1 MRKFKDLIDGYY
13 RFRGNEWIDERE
25 KWTQLAGG
33 QTPKVMVIACSDSRV
48 DPATIFGT
56 VPGEVFVV
64 RNVAN
69 LVPPFDPSGG
79 LHGVSAALEFAVTV
93 LKVDEILVLGHGQC
107 GGVKASLSGAL
118 RDAKPGE
125 GGFVAEW
132 IKLLDE
138 AREKVIAEHGDG
150 PEGQTALEREG
161 VKVSIE
167 NLKTFPFVQQRLED
181 GSLTLHGAVFAI
193 KDGKLNVLQEDGHYE
208 AA

>member
-25 KWTQLAGG
+25 RWTELASG
-33 QTPKVMVIACSDSRV
+33 QAPRIMVIACSDSRV

-56 VPGEVFVV
+56 RPGEVFVV

-79 LHGVSAALEFAVTV
+79 LHGVSAAIEFAVTV
-93 LKVDEILVLGHGQC
+93 LKVEEILVLGHGQC

-118 RDAKPGE
+118 AGAKPGE

-132 IKLLDE
+132 IKLLDA
-138 AREKVIAEHGDG
+138 AREQVVAEHGTG
-150 PEGQTALEREG
+150 PEGQQALEQEG

-167 NLKTFPFVQQRLED
+167 NLKTFPFVRE
-181 GSLTLHGAVFAI
+181 GIEAGTLTLHGAVFAI
-193 KDGKLNVLQEDGHYE
+193 DDGKLRVLDDTGAFE

>member
-25 KWTQLAGG
+25 KWTELAGG

-56 VPGEVFVV
+56 RPGEVFVV

-79 LHGVSAALEFAVTV
+79 LHGVSAAVEFAVTA
-93 LKVDEILVLGHGQC
+93 LKVEEILVLGHGQC

-132 IKLLDE
+132 IKLLDG
-138 AREKVIAEHGDG
+138 ARERVVENVGTGA
-150 PEGQTALEREG
+150 EGQTALEKEG

-167 NLKTFPFVQQRLED
+167 NLKTFPFVQD
-181 GSLTLHGAVFAI
+181 GLDAGTLTLEGAVFAI
-193 KDGKLNVLQEDGHYE
+193 DDGKLMVLGQDGNF
-208 AA
+208 AAA

>member
-25 KWTQLAGG
+25 RWNELAGG
-33 QTPKVMVIACSDSRV
+33 QTPRIMVIACSDSRV

-56 VPGEVFVV
+56 RPGEVFVV

-79 LHGVSAALEFAVTV
+79 LHGVSAALEFAVTSLEV
-93 LKVDEILVLGHGQC
+93 EEILVLGHGQC

-118 RDAKPGE
+118 TDARPGE
-125 GGFVAEW
+125 GGFVAAW

-138 AREKVIAEHGDG
+138 ARERVVAEHGTG
-150 PEGQTALEREG
+150 AEGQEALEQEG
-161 VKVSIE
+161 VKVSIA
-167 NLKTFPFVQQRLED
+167 NLQTFPFVKERIEA
-181 GSLTLHGAVFAI
+181 GTLTLHGAVFAI
-193 KDGKLNVLQEDGHYE
+193 ADGKLRILGDDGAFE

>member
-1 MRKFKDLIDGYY
+1 MRKFNDLIEGYY

-25 KWTQLAGG
+25 NWAKLAAG
-33 QTPKVMVIACSDSRV
+33 QTPKVMVVACSDSRV

-93 LKVDEILVLGHGQC
+93 LKVEEILVLGHGEC
-107 GGVKASLSGAL
+107 GGVKASLSGDL
-118 RDAKPGE
+118 KEAKPGE

-132 IKLLDE
+132 IKILDD
-138 AREKVIAEHGDG
+138 ARERVVHEHGTG
-150 PEGQTALEREG
+150 GEGQTALEQEG

-167 NLKTFPFVQQRLED
+167 NLKTFPFVQKALDE
-181 GSLTLHGAVFAI
+181 GTLTLHGAVFAI
-193 KDGKLNVLQEDGHYE
+193 KDGKLNILRDNGKFD

>member
-1 MRKFKDLIDGYY
+1 MRKFHDLIEGYY
-13 RFRGNEWIDERE
+13 RFRGNEWIEERE
-25 KWTQLAGG
+25 NWSKLAEG
-33 QTPKVMVIACSDSRV
+33 QEPKVMVIACSDSRV

-132 IKLLDE
+132 IKLLDD

-150 PEGQTALEREG
+150 PEGQKALEQEG

-167 NLKTFPFVQQRLED
+167 NLKTFPFVRERLED

-193 KDGKLNVLQEDGHYE
+193 KDGKLNVLQDNGQYE

>member
-25 KWTQLAGG
+25 KWTELAGG

-56 VPGEVFVV
+56 RPGEVFVV

-79 LHGVSAALEFAVTV
+79 LHGVSAAVEFAVTA
-93 LKVDEILVLGHGQC
+93 LKVEEILVLGHGQC

-132 IKLLDE
+132 IKLLDG
-138 AREKVIAEHGDG
+138 ARERVVENVGTGA
-150 PEGQTALEREG
+150 EGQTALEKEG

-167 NLKTFPFVQQRLED
+167 NLKTFPFVQAGLD
-181 GSLTLHGAVFAI
+181 AGTLTLEGAVFAI
-193 KDGKLNVLQEDGHYE
+193 DDGKLMVLGQDGTF
-208 AA
+208 AAA

>member
-25 KWTQLAGG
+25 KWTELAGG
-33 QTPKVMVIACSDSRV
+33 QTPKIMVIACSDSRV

-56 VPGEVFVV
+56 RPGEVFVV

-79 LHGVSAALEFAVTV
+79 LHGVSAAVEFAVTV
-93 LKVDEILVLGHGQC
+93 LKVEEILVLGHGQC

-132 IKLLDE
+132 IKLLDG
-138 AREKVIAEHGDG
+138 ARERVVENVGTGA
-150 PEGQTALEREG
+150 EGQTALEKEG

-167 NLKTFPFVQQRLED
+167 NLKTFPFVQAGLD
-181 GSLTLHGAVFAI
+181 AGTLTLEGAVFAI
-193 KDGKLNVLQEDGHYE
+193 DDGKLMVLGQDGTF
-208 AA
+208 AAA